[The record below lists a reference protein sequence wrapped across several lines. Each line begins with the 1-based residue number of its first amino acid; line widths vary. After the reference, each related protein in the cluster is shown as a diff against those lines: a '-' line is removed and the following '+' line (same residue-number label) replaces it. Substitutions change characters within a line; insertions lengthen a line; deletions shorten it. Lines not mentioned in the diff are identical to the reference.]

1 MHPFTLERPRD
12 LAAAVALNA
21 QAGRNDAEAEYI
33 AGGTDMIQLL
43 KEQVRRPSRLVDL
56 TAGLADL
63 DDRIEAGPDG
73 SLRLGALATLT
84 TAADHA
90 FVRDGFPALSQAL
103 LASAAQAIRNI
114 ATVAGNVLQRTRC
127 AYFRDVG
134 FAACNKRSPGSGCAA
149 LEGDNRG
156 HAVLGVSEHCIAT
169 HASDFAVALAA
180 FDARMR
186 VSGPG
191 GERVVPIT
199 EFHRLPGD
207 APHIESVLEPGEVV
221 TAIEVPASAAARRSH
236 YLKVRDRASFEFA
249 LVSAA
254 VGLDIHDGRIRE
266 ARVAMGGVGTK
277 PWRMPAVEEALRG
290 QTPETANFQKAA
302 ARATEGAA
310 PRGQN
315 AFKLDLMQRALVR
328 ALETVGGRA

>member
-12 LAAAVALNA
+12 LATAVTLKA

-43 KEQVRRPSRLVDL
+43 KERVRQPSRLVDL

-63 DDRIEAGPDG
+63 DDRIATGPDG

-84 TAADHA
+84 AAADHA
-90 FVRDGFPALSQAL
+90 LVRDGFPALSQAL

-114 ATVAGNVLQRTRC
+114 ATIAGNILQRTRC

-134 FAACNKRSPGSGCAA
+134 FAACNKRAPGSGCAA
-149 LEGDNRG
+149 FEGENRG
-156 HAVLGVSEHCIAT
+156 HAVLGGSEHCIAT
-169 HASDFAVALAA
+169 HASDFAVALVA
-180 FDARMR
+180 FDARLHVR
-186 VSGPG
+186 GPD
-191 GERVVPIT
+191 GERVIPVT

-207 APHIESVLEPGEVV
+207 TPHIETVLGPGEVV

-254 VGLDIHDGRIRE
+254 VGLDIENGRIRD
-266 ARVAMGGVGTK
+266 ARIAMGGVGTK
-277 PWRMPAVEEALRG
+277 PWRMPAVEDALRG
-290 QTPETANFQKAA
+290 QEPDTASFHKAA
-302 ARATEGAA
+302 ARATEGAV
-310 PRGQN
+310 PRGHN

-328 ALETVGGRA
+328 ALETVGGQA